1 MSQDGNCRREG
12 VCLRVMVMKTASK
25 VSGVLAAVVLVSGC
39 AVGSKAPA
47 PTAQMSE
54 KSGED
59 LAVLERGYSVYNAQ
73 CTRCHEAIMPADISS
88 KEWHVLTPG
97 MAWNAGLS
105 EADEEAV
112 LKYILAAR

>member
-1 MSQDGNCRREG
+1 
-12 VCLRVMVMKTASK
+12 MKTACS
-25 VSGVLAAVVLVSGC
+25 VSGLLAVLILIVGC
-39 AVGSKAPA
+39 AVESKAPA

-54 KSGED
+54 KSGEE
-59 LAVLERGYSVYNAQ
+59 LAVLERGYRVYNAQ

-97 MAWNAGLS
+97 MAWNAGIS
-105 EADEEAV
+105 EADEAAL